1 MDSKRYS
8 LYIGRFQPFHD
19 GHEWCVRQ
27 MLDDGKKVCIA
38 IMDIHDDEPEN
49 NPYPTNEV
57 FKKVLSRFINEVNVG
72 DIEVIEI
79 PPIESVNY
87 GRDVGYKIEQESF
100 DKSITDISATKI
112 RKEMRE
118 SGKL

>member
-1 MDSKRYS
+1 MNSKNRYS

-49 NPYPTNEV
+49 NPYPTQEV
-57 FKKVLSRFINEVNVG
+57 FKMVLQRFIGEINVG
-72 DIEVIEI
+72 DIEVIEM

-87 GRDVGYKIEQESF
+87 GRDVGYSF
-100 DKSITDISATKI
+100 NELKPPEEIRKISATGTR
-112 RKEMRE
+112 RK
-118 SGKL
+118 K

>member
-1 MDSKRYS
+1 MSSKRYS

-87 GRDVGYKIEQESF
+87 GRDVGYTFNELKPSEEIR
-100 DKSITDISATKI
+100 KISATDI
-112 RKEMRE
+112 RRK
-118 SGKL
+118 K